1 MAGQQ
6 DVETAIVALIATA
19 AYPAGTA
26 AASSIAGPDGMVTC
40 RVYRGMPNAP
50 ALEAD
55 LARGVMHATVFAEP
69 GGVRNVTRYP
79 REWIEVAPVPATL
92 SVSVAGMAATFT
104 GQCAAGQLA
113 GIAVDG
119 AIFPYAVQA
128 RDTPASVASNLAAL
142 LRAAG
147 WLVNYAG
154 TTLSVP
160 AAHGLIARVVA
171 GGVALRE
178 IKRQVQPFRI
188 SLWCPDPLTRD
199 AATAVI
205 DPALAAPQFI
215 GLADGAAAL
224 CGHRDHGQ
232 VDRCRAVPAGPHLR
246 RGISDDRGDDDAGHA
261 VRGRRDRGGRRVHRR
276 HDRLKERR

>member
-6 DVETAIVALIATA
+6 DVENAIVSLIATA
-19 AYPAGTA
+19 SYPGGTA
-26 AASSIAGPDGMVTC
+26 AASSIAGPEGMVTC

-55 LARGVMHATVFAEP
+55 LARGTMHATVFAEP
-69 GGVRNVTRYP
+69 SGVRNVTRYP

-92 SVSVAGMAATFT
+92 SVSVAAGAATFA

-142 LRAAG
+142 LRTAG
-147 WLVNYAG
+147 WLVTYAG

-160 AAHGLIARVVA
+160 AARGMIARVVA

-199 AATAVI
+199 AAAAVI

-215 GLADGAAAL
+215 GLADGAAA
-224 CGHRDHGQ
+224 R
-232 VDRCRAVPAGPHLR
+232 LR
-246 RGISDDRGDDDAGHA
+246 FVGAETTDKSIDAGLY
-261 VRGRRDRGGRRVHRR
+261 RRDLIYDAEYPTTEAMTTPAMLFGVGGIAA
-276 HDRLKERR
+276 DGAFIAGMTG